1 MEEFKNQIIKCL
13 QDSNYVETD
22 GEWIRK
28 KSIQT
33 PGQVIVINGQQM
45 NQPGRTIEV
54 IEKCDMWEGE
64 MVNEGEEFGEKYIYI
79 NISRE
84 AEGNVERSGLS
95 FFEGEI
101 ELVNNWINS

>member
-13 QDSNYVETD
+13 QDSNYEETD

-54 IEKCDMWEGE
+54 IDKCDMWEGE
-64 MVNEGEEFGEKYIYI
+64 MVNEGEEFGEKFIYI

-84 AEGNVERSGLS
+84 TEGNVEKSGLS

-101 ELVNNWINS
+101 EEVNKWINS